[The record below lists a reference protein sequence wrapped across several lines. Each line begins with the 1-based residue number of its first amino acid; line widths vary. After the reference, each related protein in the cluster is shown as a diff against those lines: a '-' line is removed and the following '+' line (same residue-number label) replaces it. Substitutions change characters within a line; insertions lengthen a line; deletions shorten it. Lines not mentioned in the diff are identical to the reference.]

1 MDTALLATTLLLRL
15 LEQAQAV
22 GALILKARS
31 EGRDITT
38 EELDALAAADDVV
51 RDTLNAEIAKQA
63 MPTGRQAP

>member
-1 MDTALLATTLLLRL
+1 MDTALLATTLLIRL

-38 EELDALAAADDVV
+38 EELDALAASDDVV
-51 RDTLNAEIAKQA
+51 RDALNAEIA
-63 MPTGRQAP
+63 RQKG

>member
-1 MDTALLATTLLLRL
+1 MDTALLATTLLIRL

-22 GALILKARS
+22 GALILKARA

-51 RDTLNAEIAKQA
+51 RDALNAEIAL
-63 MPTGRQAP
+63 RRS

>member
-22 GALILKARS
+22 GALILKARA

-38 EELDALAAADDVV
+38 DELDALAAADDVV
-51 RDTLNAEIAKQA
+51 RDALNAEIA
-63 MPTGRQAP
+63 RQKGTR

>member
-1 MDTALLATTLLLRL
+1 MDTVLLATTLLIRL

-38 EELDALAAADDVV
+38 EELDALAASDDVV
-51 RDTLNAEIAKQA
+51 RDALNAEIA
-63 MPTGRQAP
+63 RQKG

>member
-1 MDTALLATTLLLRL
+1 MDTALLATTLLIRL

-38 EELDALAAADDVV
+38 DELDALAAADDVV
-51 RDTLNAEIAKQA
+51 RDALNAEIA
-63 MPTGRQAP
+63 RQKG